1 MRISDWSS
9 DVCSSVLLWV
19 ANAVRPW
26 VQYTPPV
33 IGPRGE
39 ARLESDVYDEI
50 LERLGLPGLFAA
62 LGTSETPRP
71 GLMEA
76 ADTLLRMGAY
86 GDRFGTKPEGLSIAR
101 LREEFPHGEIGRAS
115 CRERVC
121 QYV

>member
-1 MRISDWSS
+1 MTFYEREDLT
-9 DVCSSVLLWV
+9 DLWV
-19 ANAVRPW
+19 TNAVRPG

-86 GDRFGTKPEGLSIAR
+86 GDRFGTKPDGRS
-101 LREEFPHGEIGRAS
+101 EEHTSEIQSLIRNSYA
-115 CRERVC
+115 VF
-121 QYV
+121 